1 MRTTHGRTA
10 ATDVR
15 PTAAMLLLAFCVA
28 ASSALADEQQTGR
41 LMAIIAAERKRSLK
55 LRTALSE
62 YACPPELRN
71 TPMPRLPEVTN
82 GGYCLTPYLPE
93 NLKLRKKK
101 WASYGRHFRFDSNST
116 AKHLSL
122 TISPGNPLAV
132 GHYPA
137 DYGMVNHLAKFYEQ
151 GARILEVGA
160 GQGQCKAQLCELRPD
175 LRTTYHAFDGA
186 LNVEAYTKGLVGFH
200 DACDPWPV
208 EWDGSFDWL
217 FTLEMVEHI
226 PPACEPN
233 FLDMLRS
240 VPTKGIILSW
250 DSRYEMVHHPNARTN
265 VYVQEAIETLG
276 YNFSDKLST
285 ELRGSL
291 DTFKDRTSNMFVFL
305 KTKASVRK

>member
-1 MRTTHGRTA
+1 MLGFVVTTAIVIHLFA
-10 ATDVR
+10 NYANSSDV
-15 PTAAMLLLAFCVA
+15 V
-28 ASSALADEQQTGR
+28 Q
-41 LMAIIAAERKRSLK
+41 AIRARGKQVGFYTSGEPA
-55 LRTALSE
+55 
-62 YACPPELRN
+62 
-71 TPMPRLPEVTN
+71 
-82 GGYCLTPYLPE
+82 
-93 NLKLRKKK
+93 
-101 WASYGRHFRFDSNST
+101 
-116 AKHLSL
+116 
-122 TISPGNPLAV
+122 GN
-132 GHYPA
+132 
-137 DYGMVNHLAKFYEQ
+137 
-151 GARILEVGA
+151 
-160 GQGQCKAQLCELRPD
+160 
-175 LRTTYHAFDGA
+175 GA

-217 FTLEMVEHI
+217 FTTDMVEHI
-226 PPACEPN
+226 PAACEPN